1 MGGWRGLF
9 WTASERCLRV
19 TGSWFF
25 GAPWILFVSNHEYLH
40 RPCLHPGQKRR
51 NPAGEELTSEA
62 LYCSTSTCMEKA
74 EDFKDVVK
82 LKRKIIK
89 IWSKQANFSFFFFL
103 LLLIILFS
111 MYIFLQLATS
121 QFSSLPWEDIA
132 KLVCSVCSVTFVS
145 RTPAM
150 DVSGSLVFHN
160 RAIMC

>member
-1 MGGWRGLF
+1 MAGEDCFRLSQKDALKCQALDF
-9 WTASERCLRV
+9 CCPLNPS
-19 TGSWFF
+19 
-25 GAPWILFVSNHEYLH
+25 VSSHEYLH

-51 NPAGEELTSEA
+51 NPAGEELTCEA

-74 EDFKDVVK
+74 EDFKSVVK
-82 LKRKIIK
+82 LKCKIIK
-89 IWSKQANFSFFFFL
+89 IWSKQASKQTLVSFFL

-111 MYIFLQLATS
+111 MYNFLQLATS

-132 KLVCSVCSVTFVS
+132 KLVCSVTFVS
-145 RTPAM
+145 RTPAI